1 MSDVPAVAAPAAPE
15 APAIDTAPPAVG
27 SPPPEVAK
35 EEPKLSLDDT
45 LSAAWDKAQT
55 GVDRG
60 DNGKFV
66 AKDKPADTPEPEL
79 AVQPTPEP
87 VEPAKPAIDA
97 PQSWTAEAKAH
108 WAKLPPEAQDYILKR
123 ESEAH
128 KAITSQGDRLKS
140 FETLDKLLSDYRDDF
155 ARHAVAPDQGIRAL
169 LEAQRMFDQHPLAAA
184 TTLLAQRGIDLR
196 AILSGQAQAPTS
208 DPMVGQ
214 LQQKLSK
221 LEQELSQYKQETSA
235 AQQAADSAM
244 VKEFAKDK
252 PYFDDVRAVM
262 ASLMK
267 DGHAETLQA
276 AYDMATK
283 AHPTI
288 SKRIEIDQ
296 RKADDEKRK
305 AEETKKQDELKKRAE
320 EAAKAAKVN
329 VKSGTSV
336 PTPKTM
342 DDTLQ
347 EIARRA
353 YG

>member
-1 MSDVPAVAAPAAPE
+1 MSDLTGGAAPAPE
-15 APAIDTAPPAVG
+15 APTIDTTPPAVG
-27 SPPPEVAK
+27 APIAEPVK
-35 EEPKLSLDDT
+35 EEKLPTLDET
-45 LSAAWDKAQT
+45 LNAAWDKAQT

-66 AKDKPADTPEPEL
+66 AANKPADPEPEL

-108 WAKLPPEAQDYILKR
+108 WAKLPPEAQEYILKR
-123 ESEAH
+123 EGEAH

-140 FETLDKLLSDYRDDF
+140 LEMFDKLLSDYRDDF

-169 LEAQRMFDQHPLAAA
+169 LEAQRMFDQDPLAAA

-196 AILSGQAQAPTS
+196 AILSGQAPS
-208 DPMVGQ
+208 INDPIVGQ
-214 LQQKLSK
+214 LRQELSSLK
-221 LEQELSQYKQETSA
+221 QELSQYKQETSA

-288 SKRIEIDQ
+288 SKRIEADQ

-305 AEETKKQDELKKRAE
+305 AEETKKQEELKKRAE

-342 DDTLQ
+342 DDTLH